1 MAIFNAIEEFLREL
15 STDTDI
21 IERKIVRVT
30 NLRQPSK
37 LTPVIQHLFVVATYK
52 AARDVVECKQYAG
65 DLWNREQ
72 DQKVIEKKSIAL
84 QTHIKGECRRLGLEV
99 RAGMYT
105 ERED

>member
-1 MAIFNAIEEFLREL
+1 MREL

-21 IERKIVRVT
+21 IESKSVRVT

-37 LTPVIQHLFVVATYK
+37 LTPVIQPLFVVATYK

-65 DLWNREQ
+65 DLWNMEQ
-72 DQKVIEKKSIAL
+72 DQKVIKKSIAL
-84 QTHIKGECRRLGLEV
+84 QTRIEGECRRRGLEI